1 MLITT
6 AGVVIRERQIGE
18 NDKFIDILTDKNGV
32 IEVSVKGVKKLNS
45 SNSAATQLYTYS
57 NFCVQKRGERYYLNS
72 SEQIKNFYGI
82 RMDIDKL
89 SLACYFSEVITY
101 AVSDEENTGEVLRL
115 LLNTLYFLSNSKRD
129 LRLLKSIFELR
140 FVSEIGMMPN
150 VTACLECG
158 EYKAEKMFF
167 DLTNA
172 CFYCENCF
180 SDAESDNAVSLTPAV
195 VSAVRHIVLADF
207 NRLFNFKIS
216 PLSQNKLSHVTEQ
229 YLLTHVGRSFRTL
242 DFYKSMVDEQF

>member
-6 AGVVIRERQIGE
+6 AGVVIRERHIGE
-18 NDKFIDILTDKNGV
+18 NDKFVDILTEKNGV

-45 SNSAATQLYTYS
+45 TNAAATQLYTYS
-57 NFCVQKRGERYYLNS
+57 NFCIKKQNDRYYLNS

-101 AVSDEENTGEVLRL
+101 AVPSEESNGEILRL
-115 LLNTLYFLSNSKRD
+115 LLNTLYYLSNSSRD
-129 LRLLKSIFELR
+129 NAMLKSVFELR
-140 FVSEIGMMPN
+140 FVCEIGMMPN
-150 VTACLECG
+150 VIACTECG
-158 EYKAEKMFF
+158 NFESEKMFF
-167 DLTNA
+167 DLNGG

-180 SDAESDNAVSLTPAV
+180 SEAESDNIVSLTPAV
-195 VSAVRHIVLADF
+195 ISAVRHIVLADF

-216 PLSQNKLSHVTEQ
+216 PLSQNKLSHITEQ
-229 YLLTHVGRSFRTL
+229 YLLTHVGKSFRTL
-242 DFYKSMVDEQF
+242 DFYKSITQE